1 LRNGYRLPTEAEWE
15 WAARAAAQDPPLLY
29 PWGGQLPIPD
39 RSGNYADVAATEI
52 LPLVLNTYSDGYPAA
67 APVGRFVANAVGVYD
82 LGGNVA
88 EWVQDYYAIDA
99 PAPGTDALVADPLG
113 PESGRFHVVRGSSWR
128 SVTVTDLRLA
138 ARSYSGDS
146 AEYLGF
152 RIARN
157 LE

>member
-1 LRNGYRLPTEAEWE
+1 
-15 WAARAAAQDPPLLY
+15 
-29 PWGGQLPIPD
+29 
-39 RSGNYADVAATEI
+39 V
-52 LPLVLNTYSDGYPAA
+52 LVTYSDGYPAA

-99 PAPGTDALVADPLG
+99 PTAADSDALIVDPLG
-113 PESGRFHVVRGSSWR
+113 PETGRFHVIRGSSWR
-128 SVTVTDLRLA
+128 SATVADLRLA
-138 ARSYSGDS
+138 ARGYSADS
-146 AEYLGF
+146 LEHVGF